1 MKSHLIKPIKFRFY
15 LKFAYGLICCPVRI
29 VLNNDFKFNF
39 ICKQKWEL
47 KEGRKEKCAQSH
59 LQCCGLRV
67 TMRNQ
72 WKLVCDVFFPLF
84 QTHCLIHLTPLL
96 ILFEVFS

>member
-39 ICKQKWEL
+39 YLQTKWEL
-47 KEGRKEKCAQSH
+47 KEGRRKVCSVTFAVLWPESYNEKSMET
-59 LQCCGLRV
+59 GL
-67 TMRNQ
+67 
-72 WKLVCDVFFPLF
+72 
-84 QTHCLIHLTPLL
+84 
-96 ILFEVFS
+96 